1 MNLRNLLPVL
11 LLVSPF
17 AYGVPASSE
26 VIDPKVFK
34 MRFEKADINKDGK
47 LTRQEA
53 FAEFP
58 RMPEFF
64 DEIDANADGA
74 ITLAEVRR
82 TMEKRVN
89 AAMEANKAGKRY
101 VLPQQSTS
109 NMAPAVEAQG
119 YFSSRQAAQRHYR
132 LDYYKSIAGQRPV
145 ETLPS
150 EPRETTHAPAQ
161 LQKKF

>member
-1 MNLRNLLPVL
+1 MNLRNLLPAL

-17 AYGVPASSE
+17 AYGAPASSE
-26 VIDPKVFK
+26 VIDPGVFK
-34 MRFEKADINKDGK
+34 MRFEKADIDKDGK

-82 TMEKRVN
+82 AMEKRVN
-89 AAMEANKAGKRY
+89 VAMEANKAGKRY
-101 VLPQQSTS
+101 VVPQPSAS
-109 NMAPAVEAQG
+109 GIVPSVNAQG
-119 YFSSRQAAQRHYR
+119 YFPSRQAAQRHYR
-132 LDYYKSIAGQRPV
+132 LEYYESIAGQRPM
-145 ETLPS
+145 ETLPG